1 MLFSFTKNSPKC
13 LINAS
18 PISCLK
24 TEFSSIFCFSSFFT
38 YLFTQSLQIHG
49 FQKDLEAF
57 PVSKDEGV
65 KVIYAYNNFSPM
77 LSHMNTMAMDLRS
90 AFSVSLCTP
99 LFACSF
105 ITDLF
110 IIDVIY
116 PSQIKEIIK

>member
-38 YLFTQSLQIHG
+38 YLFAQSLQIHS

-57 PVSKDEGV
+57 PVTKDEGV
-65 KVIYAYNNFSPM
+65 KVIYFYNNNAFTYKYDVDGSS
-77 LSHMNTMAMDLRS
+77 LSFLG
-90 AFSVSLCTP
+90 VSLCASVC
-99 LFACSF
+99 L
-105 ITDLF
+105 
-110 IIDVIY
+110 
-116 PSQIKEIIK
+116 